1 VTAAP
6 VEIFP
11 ALSRLD
17 FITHGFVG
25 RLPGLDVKT
34 DRATALQN
42 LREHHRL
49 AREKLGLG
57 RAHFVTAEQVHG
69 REITV
74 VDASTASPVSGA
86 DGLITHQP
94 NVCLGIYVADCA
106 AVYLVDT
113 RQRVIGLVHSG
124 KKGTELGIVKAAVE
138 QMQKHFGSEPRDIL
152 AQISPCIR
160 PPDYEVDFA
169 AEITAQ
175 CRETEIQQVVDC
187 CLNTASDLN
196 RFYSYRVEQGK
207 TGRMLALLA
216 ITK

>member
-1 VTAAP
+1 MTVAP
-6 VEIFP
+6 VETFP
-11 ALSRLD
+11 ALSRFD
-17 FITHGFVG
+17 FITHGFVC
-25 RLPGLDVKT
+25 RMPGLDVKT
-34 DRATALQN
+34 DRAAALQN
-42 LREHHRL
+42 LREHHRA

-57 RAHFVTAEQVHG
+57 HAHFVTAEQVHG
-69 REITV
+69 REIAV
-74 VDASTASPVSGA
+74 VDASTESPVSGA
-86 DGLITHQP
+86 DGLMTNQP

-113 RQRVIGLVHSG
+113 RRRAIGLVHSG
-124 KKGTELGIVKAAVE
+124 KKGTELGIAKVAVE
-138 QMQKHFGSEPRDIL
+138 QMQKHFGSDPRDLL

-169 AEITAQ
+169 SQIAAQ
-175 CRETEIQQVVDC
+175 CGETGIQQIVDC
-187 CLNTASDLN
+187 CLNTASDLD